1 MQELQNRVVESIQD
15 FFDAYDWD
23 AKFIQHFGEQ
33 GCCFPTQSY
42 LSVTLRSLSFMRD
55 TDSNKFIAFLAI
67 IATPFALGAFLLT
80 WAPSIQYANEDPAS
94 DGYVPPRIIQQLVD
108 RTQESTV
115 TVWCEPTKGKGKQG
129 TAFAIELETS
139 VSKDYPTTL
148 ITNHHVIAPCIGVEN
163 ALTIA
168 LPNED
173 PIKAVIVKWDEEND
187 IAVIATKME
196 LPYLQLSEYDP
207 YPGYWVMALGSADGY
222 EGSVSF
228 GNVINSNSA
237 EILITNNVSSGNSGG
252 PLVDNEGKV
261 VGVITWAFGE
271 EQYNGAKSLDAF
283 CAKILKCE
291 YDSGNTWWDYSG
303 D

>member
-1 MQELQNRVVESIQD
+1 M
-15 FFDAYDWD
+15 
-23 AKFIQHFGEQ
+23 
-33 GCCFPTQSY
+33 
-42 LSVTLRSLSFMRD
+42 SVTLRSLPFMRD
-55 TDSNKFIAFLAI
+55 TDSNKFIALLAI

-80 WAPSIQYANEDPAS
+80 WAPSIQYTNEDPAG
-94 DGYVPPRIIQQLVD
+94 DGYVPPRSIEKLVE

-115 TVWCEPTKGKGKQG
+115 TVWCEPKVGKGSQG
-129 TAFAIELETS
+129 TAFAIELETD
-139 VSKDYPTTL
+139 VSNSYPTAL
-148 ITNHHVIAPCIGVEN
+148 ITNHHVIKNCIGVNHE
-163 ALTIA
+163 LTIA
-168 LPNED
+168 LQFED
-173 PIKAVIVKWDEEND
+173 PVAAVIVKWDEEND
-187 IAVIATKME
+187 IAVLATKMK
-196 LPYLQLSEYDP
+196 LPVLELSENATW
-207 YPGYWVMALGSADGY
+207 PGYWVMALGSADGY

-252 PLVDNEGKV
+252 PLIDNEGKV

-291 YDSGNTWWDYSG
+291 YEFEGEKTWWDYAG

>member
-1 MQELQNRVVESIQD
+1 M
-15 FFDAYDWD
+15 
-23 AKFIQHFGEQ
+23 
-33 GCCFPTQSY
+33 
-42 LSVTLRSLSFMRD
+42 SVTLRSLPFMRD
-55 TDSNKFIAFLAI
+55 TDSNKFIALLAI

-80 WAPSIQYANEDPAS
+80 WAPSIQYMNEDPAS
-94 DGYVPPRIIQQLVD
+94 DGYVPPRSIEKLVE

-115 TVWCEPTKGKGKQG
+115 TVWCEPKVGKGSQG
-129 TAFAIELETS
+129 TAFAIELETD
-139 VSKDYPTTL
+139 VSNSYPTAL
-148 ITNHHVIAPCIGVEN
+148 ITNHHVIKNCIGVNHE
-163 ALTIA
+163 LTIA
-168 LPNED
+168 LQFED
-173 PIKAVIVKWDEEND
+173 PVAAVIVKWDEEND
-187 IAVIATKME
+187 IAVLATKMK
-196 LPYLQLSEYDP
+196 LPVLELSENATW
-207 YPGYWVMALGSADGY
+207 PGYWVMALGSADGY

-291 YDSGNTWWDYSG
+291 YEFEGEKTWWDYADG
-303 D
+303 

>member
-1 MQELQNRVVESIQD
+1 
-15 FFDAYDWD
+15 
-23 AKFIQHFGEQ
+23 
-33 GCCFPTQSY
+33 
-42 LSVTLRSLSFMRD
+42 MRD
-55 TDSNKFIAFLAI
+55 TDSNKFIAYLAI

-80 WAPSIQYANEDPAS
+80 WAPSIQYANEDPSA
-94 DGYVPPRIIQQLVD
+94 DGYVQPRIIQQLVD

-148 ITNHHVIAPCIGVEN
+148 ITNHHVIQACIGVEN

-168 LPNED
+168 LPNEE
-173 PIKAVIVKWDEEND
+173 PFKAVIVKWDEEND
-187 IAVIATKME
+187 IAVIASTME
-196 LPYLQLSEYDP
+196 LPALGLSENSTW
-207 YPGYWVMALGSADGY
+207 PGYWVMALGSADGY

-228 GNVINSNSA
+228 GNVINTNTA
-237 EILITNNVSSGNSGG
+237 EILITNNLSSGSSGG
-252 PLVDNEGKV
+252 PLVDNEGFV
-261 VGVITWAFGE
+261 VGVTSWGLDE

-291 YDSGNTWWDYSG
+291 YDGGKTWWDYSEN
-303 D
+303 